1 MPEESHRDLASV
13 LVVDDDRA
21 ISKLI
26 KFNLEN
32 ESTKVINVATGS
44 DGIRVLHEAKID
56 LLLLDL
62 GLPDIDGR
70 AVLSELRETYLLRNL
85 PVIVVSAEP
94 PDRHLMERFSLDDYI
109 QKPFDMRDL
118 LLKVKKAITTR
129 NPIPCPA

>member
-1 MPEESHRDLASV
+1 MPEKSHRGSASV

-26 KFNLEN
+26 KFNLED
-32 ESTKVINVATGS
+32 ESTRVIDVATGS

-70 AVLSELRETYLLRNL
+70 AVLSELRETYLLRSL
-85 PVIVVSAEP
+85 PVIVVSADP
-94 PDRHLMERFSLDDYI
+94 PDRRLMEKFSLDDYI
-109 QKPFDMRDL
+109 QKPFDIRDL
-118 LLKVKKAITTR
+118 LLKVKKAITAKSTV
-129 NPIPCPA
+129 PCSA